1 MIKEKAIIVAVKNKQ
16 NRHYFEENL
25 EELKDLLA
33 FLNVELKFVVIQKTN
48 YVNPSTLIGKGKIE
62 EIKTLAEHL
71 DANLIIFLNHL
82 TPTQFRNLE
91 KFFENLK
98 VIDRVGLI
106 LDIFAQRAKTI
117 EGKLKVELAQL
128 NYLLPRVVGYGRML
142 SRLGGG
148 IGTRGPGEKKLTVEK
163 RKILKRIDYIKRK
176 LKEVQKNREVQRKNR
191 TQSGYPI
198 VTIVGYTNA
207 GKSTLFNLL
216 TKSDVAISEKPFTT
230 LDPKTNLCYID
241 KDISVLVTDTVG
253 FVRNLPQE
261 LMEAFKATFEELSY
275 SDLLILI
282 FDISNPNFEI
292 HIQETKKLIDEV
304 GASSIPSISVFNKI
318 DKVDKNFLS
327 KVKEKHHNFLFI
339 SAKTKENI
347 DLLKKII
354 KNELKFRYLKY

>member
-16 NRHYFEENL
+16 NNPYFEESL

-33 FLNVELKFVVIQKTN
+33 FLNVELKFVVTQKTN
-48 YVNPSTLIGKGKIE
+48 YVNPSTLIGKGKIQ

-71 DANLIIFLNHL
+71 EANLIVFLNHL

-91 KFFENLK
+91 KSFGNLK
-98 VIDRVGLI
+98 IIDRVALI

-117 EGKLKVELAQL
+117 EGKLQVELAQL
-128 NYLLPRVVGYGRML
+128 NYLLPRTVGYGRML

-163 RKILKRIDYIKRK
+163 RKILKRINYIKNK
-176 LKEVQKNREVQRKNR
+176 LKEIQKNRDIQRKSR
-191 TQSGYPI
+191 TYSGYPI

-216 TKSDVAISEKPFTT
+216 TKSDVMISEKPFTT
-230 LDPKTNLCYID
+230 LDPKTGLCYID
-241 KDISVLVTDTVG
+241 KELKILVTDTVG
-253 FVRNLPQE
+253 FVRDLPQE

-282 FDISNPNFEI
+282 FDISNPNFET

-304 GASSIPSISVFNKI
+304 GATSIPSISVFNKI
-318 DKVDKNFLS
+318 DKVDKNFLL
-327 KVKEKHHNFLFI
+327 KVKERYPNFLFI

-347 DLLKKII
+347 DILKRTI
-354 KNELKFRYLKY
+354 KNELKIKYFKC